1 MKKNIIFNINIFII
15 YNSRIILFI
24 ISGGIIDDLIV
35 SNAGDH
41 LYVVSNAG
49 CRHKDIP
56 LMVAR
61 EQEMKAQGKDVTL
74 EFIEDR
80 GLVALQGPTMMQC
93 LQPLTITDLT
103 QLSFMTS
110 VLTDVA
116 GVGDCRVTR

>member
-1 MKKNIIFNINIFII
+1 M
-15 YNSRIILFI
+15 FI

-93 LQPLTITDLT
+93 LQPLTSTDLT

>member
-93 LQPLTITDLT
+93 LQPLTSTDLT